1 MGPLESKTC
10 GGRAK
15 WRRVVSVMRLHLLA
29 AVVFVGVVGFAGTA
43 KAELDQGDS
52 AKPLEP
58 ATRYAKKTSFFAPQ
72 APLFVEQKEAPAA
85 SKTALRLNT
94 SPRFGD
100 KSKD

>member
-1 MGPLESKTC
+1 MTPLNSKTC
-10 GGRAK
+10 CRRAK

-29 AVVFVGVVGFAGTA
+29 TLILVSLAGSA
-43 KAELDQGDS
+43 KAEVDRSDS

-58 ATRYAKKTSFFAPQ
+58 ATHHAKKTSFFAPQ

>member
-1 MGPLESKTC
+1 
-10 GGRAK
+10 
-15 WRRVVSVMRLHLLA
+15 MRLHLLA
-29 AVVFVGVVGFAGTA
+29 TLILIGFAGTA
-43 KAELDQGDS
+43 KAEVDHSDS

-58 ATRYAKKTSFFAPQ
+58 AARNAKKTSFFAPQ

>member
-1 MGPLESKTC
+1 
-10 GGRAK
+10 
-15 WRRVVSVMRLHLLA
+15 MRLHLLLA
-29 AVVFVGVVGFAGTA
+29 AVVFAGLIGFAGTA
-43 KAELDQGDS
+43 KAEIELNDS

-58 ATRYAKKTSFFAPQ
+58 VVHHAKKTSFFAPQ
-72 APLFVEQKEAPAA
+72 APLFAEQKEAPAA